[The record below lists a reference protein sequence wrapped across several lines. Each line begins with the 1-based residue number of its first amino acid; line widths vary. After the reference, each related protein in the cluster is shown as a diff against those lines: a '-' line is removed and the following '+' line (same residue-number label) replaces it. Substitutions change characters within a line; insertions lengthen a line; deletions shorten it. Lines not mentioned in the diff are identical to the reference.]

1 MVLLNEQAATVPET
15 WADVPLIDSGPLR
28 RLARRIGRGDDAAGL
43 ARLALGIALLTW
55 VPLVPLAAIDGVL
68 TSGSTVPFLESVGT
82 HVRLLLAI
90 PLFFVAELAFG
101 RRVREV
107 VCTLVDSHVVPSQQ
121 LPILKRMLLRTKQ
134 WLDAPAIEAA
144 IVALTI
150 YLIVEGVR
158 GDLPSQISTWRQTAA
173 GGPTLAGWYYSL
185 ISLPVFQF
193 LVWRWV
199 ARLLVWCH
207 FLWQMGRLHLHLMPA
222 HPDQAGGLGG
232 LGVAHV
238 ALAPLGFALSAI
250 MVGTYAEEVMYG
262 GLPIQRLVQPI
273 AFIVVANAVSAVVPL
288 LVFTPAL
295 VAAKR
300 HGLLQYGRLAA
311 EYTRAFDA
319 KWVSPAAAPKE
330 QLLGSAD
337 LQSLAD
343 LANAF
348 DVIRQMRVVPIRG
361 RQTLILAVAAAL
373 PALPLVLLV
382 IPLDELVL
390 RFVRTIINI

>member
-1 MVLLNEQAATVPET
+1 M
-15 WADVPLIDSGPLR
+15 
-28 RLARRIGRGDDAAGL
+28 
-43 ARLALGIALLTW
+43 
-55 VPLVPLAAIDGVL
+55 
-68 TSGSTVPFLESVGT
+68 
-82 HVRLLLAI
+82 
-90 PLFFVAELAFG
+90 
-101 RRVREV
+101 
-107 VCTLVDSHVVPSQQ
+107 
-121 LPILKRMLLRTKQ
+121 
-134 WLDAPAIEAA
+134 
-144 IVALTI
+144 
-150 YLIVEGVR
+150 
-158 GDLPSQISTWRQTAA
+158 PSQISTWRQSPA
-173 GGPTLAGWYYSL
+173 GGSTLAGWYYIL

-207 FLWQMGRLHLHLMPA
+207 FLWRLRKLHLQLMPA
-222 HPDQAGGLGG
+222 HPDLAGGLGG

-238 ALAPLGFALSAI
+238 ALAPLGFAWSAI
-250 MVGTYAEEVMYG
+250 MVGTYAEEVMFG
-262 GLPIQRLVQPI
+262 GLPIRQLIQPI

-288 LVFTPAL
+288 LVFTSAL

-300 HGLLQYGRLAA
+300 HGLLQYGRLAG

-330 QLLGSAD
+330 HLLGSAD

-348 DVIRQMRVVPIRG
+348 DVIRQMRVVPITG